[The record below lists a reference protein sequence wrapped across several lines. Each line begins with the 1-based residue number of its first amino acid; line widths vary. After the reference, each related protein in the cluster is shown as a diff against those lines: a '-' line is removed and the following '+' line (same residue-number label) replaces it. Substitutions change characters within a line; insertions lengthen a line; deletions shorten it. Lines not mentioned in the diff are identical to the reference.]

1 MSSRLTENIAV
12 NDSLVDPHS
21 VDGRVA
27 LAKMITKLFEH
38 WKLSTADQAILLG
51 FAAGSR
57 STLARYKKGAPLDD
71 MADLLGRVGHLL
83 GIHKA
88 LRIIFPH
95 NRDLV
100 YRWITTP
107 NKRFT
112 GKSPIDVMRNGYE
125 GLLAVR
131 RYLDFERG
139 R

>member
-1 MSSRLTENIAV
+1 MQQPNPASEDLDIRSPTNRT
-12 NDSLVDPHS
+12 
-21 VDGRVA
+21 A
-27 LAKMITKLFEH
+27 LARLLVKLFTL
-38 WKLSTADQAILLG
+38 WDIGVADQAALLG
-51 FAAGSR
+51 LSGASR
-57 STLARYKKGAPLDD
+57 STLARYRKGAALDD
-71 MADLLGRVGHLL
+71 NVDLLGRAGHLL

-100 YRWITTP
+100 YRWVRTP
-107 NKRFT
+107 NRRF
-112 GKSPIDVMRNGYE
+112 GGQSPVQVMRGGYE